1 MSEMLPTIKF
11 PRKEGL
17 TSALKS
23 WMRLGS
29 VITLSLTLSACASMN
44 GDWSNESGQTPRA
57 SDASK
62 GSQSRNAARAPR
74 VNLDKDSVGNLN
86 APYDDLWDRIRE
98 GFVFSDS
105 DSPLVIKHVRYY
117 SERPDYV
124 DRMMSRSSRYLFYIV
139 EEVERRKMPM
149 ELALLPFIESAF
161 NPEAFS
167 RAKASGMWQFM
178 PATGKHFQLSQN
190 VFRDERR
197 DVIQS
202 TDAALDYLQRLY
214 KMFGDWDLALAA
226 YNWGEGNVSKA
237 IKRNQAKRLPT
248 DYKSLKMPDETR
260 NYVPKLLAIKKI
272 VSDPK
277 AYGLNLPILENH
289 PYFVIVTTSKDID
302 VELAAEFARMTLPE
316 FKAMNPS
323 FNKPVILG
331 ASEPQILLPFGRAES
346 FEENLKS
353 FEGPLATWTAVKLG
367 SRETV
372 DNLAQRLN
380 VDANQVRE
388 VNAIPR
394 GMRIKP
400 GSTVIIPKNEIN
412 SDVPMYLANSG
423 SLMLE
428 KDIKKAA
435 NTNSAKT
442 TKANSNTNKN
452 TKAKNTNN
460 NTAKKSNSSNTQKK
474 NTEKSDAQK
483 SNKKPSS
490 EAKVAQNSKK
500 SE

>member
-1 MSEMLPTIKF
+1 MNNDWLS
-11 PRKEGL
+11 
-17 TSALKS
+17 
-23 WMRLGS
+23 GS
-29 VITLSLTLSACASMN
+29 SQ
-44 GDWSNESGQTPRA
+44 DPRA

-62 GSQSRNAARAPR
+62 VSKSRNAARAPR

-86 APYDDLWDRIRE
+86 APYNDLWDRIRE

-105 DSPLVIKHVRYY
+105 ESPLVIKHVRYY

-139 EEVERRKMPM
+139 EEVERRNMPM

-214 KMFGDWDLALAA
+214 KMFGDWELALAA

-248 DYKSLKMPDETR
+248 NYQSLKMPDETR

-272 VSDPK
+272 VADPK
-277 AYGLNLPILENH
+277 AYGLNLPVLENH

-302 VELAAEFARMTLPE
+302 IELAAEFARMTLPE

-353 FEGPLATWTAVKLG
+353 FQGPLATWTAVKLG

-380 VDANQVRE
+380 VDANQIRE
-388 VNAIPR
+388 VNDIPR

-412 SDVPMYLANSG
+412 SDVPIYLANSG
-423 SLMLE
+423 ALLLE
-428 KDIKKAA
+428 KDIKKVASK
-435 NTNSAKT
+435 NSAKT
-442 TKANSNTNKN
+442 ATK
-452 TKAKNTNN
+452 TKAKSPNTNN
-460 NTAKKSNSSNTQKK
+460 NTAKKSNTSSTQKK
-474 NTEKSDAQK
+474 TTEKSDAQK

>member
-1 MSEMLPTIKF
+1 MLEMLPIKKLLQ
-11 PRKEGL
+11 KECL
-17 TSALKS
+17 IVLLKP

-29 VITLSLTLSACASMN
+29 MIMLTLTLTACASTN
-44 GDWSNESGQTPRA
+44 SDWLSGANQDQRA

-62 GSQSRNAARAPR
+62 VSQSRNAARAPR

-86 APYDDLWDRIRE
+86 APYSDLWDRIRE

-139 EEVERRKMPM
+139 EEVERRNMPM

-214 KMFGDWDLALAA
+214 KMFGNWELALAA

-277 AYGLNLPILENH
+277 AYGLNLPVLENH

-428 KDIKKAA
+428 KDIKKVA
-435 NTNSAKT
+435 NASGAKT
-442 TKANSNTNKN
+442 TNTN
-452 TKAKNTNN
+452 TKAKNPKNNN

-474 NTEKSDAQK
+474 TTEKSDTQK

-500 SE
+500 PE

>member
-1 MSEMLPTIKF
+1 MLLL
-11 PRKEGL
+11 L
-17 TSALKS
+17 TKKYTSSFLKRS
-23 WMRLGS
+23 LRLWS
-29 VITLSLTLSACASMN
+29 VITVALTFTACASMN
-44 GDWSNESGQTPRA
+44 GDWSSGANQDSRA
-57 SDASK
+57 IDASK

-202 TDAALDYLQRLY
+202 TDAALDYFQRLY
-214 KMFGDWDLALAA
+214 KMFGDWELALAA

-277 AYGLNLPILENH
+277 AYGLNLPVLENH

-331 ASEPQILLPFGRAES
+331 ASELQILLPFGRAES

-412 SDVPMYLANSG
+412 SDVPIYLANSG
-423 SLMLE
+423 ALMLE
-428 KDIKKAA
+428 KDIKKVA
-435 NTNSAKT
+435 NANGAKT
-442 TKANSNTNKN
+442 TNTN
-452 TKAKNTNN
+452 TKAKNPKNNN
-460 NTAKKSNSSNTQKK
+460 NTAKKSNTNSNQKK
-474 NTEKSDAQK
+474 TTEKSDTQK

-500 SE
+500 PE